1 MRCGSC
7 WLHIRRQ
14 LIERRGT
21 RGSPSWHDVAHQCL
35 AFHDAYVWFFAD
47 RDQIVHYI
55 SLHPTAI
62 APMIGKSDL
71 VHAPSVHPE
80 RMHSTCDQDSRLNNA
95 ARRRDGSPPTVLKP
109 SFLRQLW
116 RHFREQ

>member
-35 AFHDAYVWFFAD
+35 ALHDAYVWFFAD

-62 APMIGKSDL
+62 TPVIGKSYL
-71 VHAPSVHPE
+71 MHAPPVHPE
-80 RMHSTCDQDSRLNNA
+80 RMHSPRDQDSRLHNA
-95 ARRRDGSPPTVLKP
+95 ARRSDGSPPSVLE
-109 SFLRQLW
+109 SGFLRKL
-116 RHFREQ
+116 RR